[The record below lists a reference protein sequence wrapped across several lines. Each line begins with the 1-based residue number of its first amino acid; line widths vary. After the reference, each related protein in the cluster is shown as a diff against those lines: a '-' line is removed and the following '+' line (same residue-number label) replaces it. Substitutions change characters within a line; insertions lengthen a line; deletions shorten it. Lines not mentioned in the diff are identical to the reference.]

1 MKYIALIFMVL
12 VLVGCENDNKSHQKV
27 IGQQAENQTDPQKQL
42 EEEFGE
48 YNEEVTSEDLEYYK
62 AYNTTLKLWKTPFH
76 ELNVKTSFGKAH
88 IIVSGP
94 KNGEPLVLLHG
105 LNASSTMWYPNI
117 TALSQNHRVYAIDN
131 LLEPGKS
138 RIEGEVKDMMEMV
151 SWYNEIF
158 DQLKLEKFTLIGASK
173 GGWLAI
179 YIALQ
184 QKARIKNIVLLS
196 PAQTFMWINPG
207 SEMLANLTYTLAPKR
222 KRLHG
227 VMETM
232 SVDVDKIEKSYIE
245 QYFIATQ
252 KATFSKF
259 ILQMTPYSDNE
270 LKSLTMPVLLLI
282 GDNDI
287 INNEKSIEKA
297 KELLPHSETGMIKNA
312 GHFLSIDQS
321 EVVNKRILQF
331 LSLNQESSRH

>member
-12 VLVGCENDNKSHQKV
+12 ILVGCENDNKSHQKV

-62 AYNTTLKLWKTPFH
+62 AYNTALKLWKTPFH
-76 ELNVKTSFGKAH
+76 ELNFKTCFGKAH

-117 TALSQNHRVYAIDN
+117 AALSQNHRVYAIDN

-196 PAQTFMWINPG
+196 PAQTFMWISPG

-297 KELLPHSETGMIKNA
+297 KELLPHSETGVIKNA
-312 GHFLSIDQS
+312 GHFLSVDQS
-321 EVVNKRILQF
+321 EVVNKRILLF